1 MKNTILIWNKQIMNR
16 KVLFLFVIALFVIA
30 GCEHGAFQDSPSEKV
45 LRYGENFEIIGSEK
59 DHRIGQVNPALFT
72 TSDRSN
78 ALAKEVQLPVVPQEG
93 KELKLPSG
101 RYSITGS
108 PTGNVF
114 ILDGNGELLLRE
126 IVGSYAGVN
135 TLTVDI
141 DEAYTIR
148 VDGGYDS
155 VSILP
160 VATQLSTELTAGI
173 WEVGLDIEAGSYKVT
188 TPYGLGY
195 LQILDKNNDSK
206 VYELIGGTYSS
217 TTSSLY
223 LDEGQKLRI
232 TELSSIQFQPTED

>member
-1 MKNTILIWNKQIMNR
+1 MNR
-16 KVLFLFVIALFVIA
+16 SVLFLLVIALFVGA

-45 LRYGENFEIIGSEK
+45 LRYKENFEIIGSEK
-59 DHRIGQVNPALFT
+59 DNMIGNVNPALFT

-78 ALAKEVQLPVVPQEG
+78 ALAEEVQLPVVPQKGE
-93 KELKLPSG
+93 EVKLPSG
-101 RYSITGS
+101 RYSITGN

-126 IVGSYAGVN
+126 IVGSYAGVG

-160 VATQLSTELTAGI
+160 VATRLSTELTAGI
-173 WEVGLDIEAGSYKVT
+173 WEVGLDIEAGDYKVT

-195 LQILDKNNDSK
+195 LQILDKNDDPK

-217 TTSSLY
+217 TKSSLH
-223 LDEGQKLRI
+223 LNEGQKLRI
-232 TELSSIQFQPTED
+232 TGLSLIQFQPTED

>member
-1 MKNTILIWNKQIMNR
+1 MFI
-16 KVLFLFVIALFVIA
+16 VALFVMA
-30 GCEHGAFQDSPSEKV
+30 GCEHGAFQDTPSEKV
-45 LRYGENFEIIGSEK
+45 LRYEENFEIIGSEK
-59 DHRIGQVNPALFT
+59 DNLIGKVIPSLFK

-78 ALAKEVQLPVVPQEG
+78 ALAEEVQLPVVPHEG
-93 KELKLPSG
+93 KEVKLPSG

-126 IVGSYAGVN
+126 IVGSYAGVG

-141 DEAYTIR
+141 DETYAIR

-155 VSILP
+155 VSIIP

-173 WEVGLDIEAGSYKVT
+173 WEVGLDIEAGDYKVT

-195 LQILDKNNDSK
+195 LQVLDKNDDPK
-206 VYELIGGTYSS
+206 VYELIGGKYSS
-217 TTSSLY
+217 TKSSLH
-223 LDEGQKLRI
+223 LKKGQKLRI
-232 TELSSIQFQPTED
+232 TGLSSIQFQLNED